1 MTRKR
6 DLRKVIKIF
15 FASPSDVDKER
26 KSFRSII
33 QEANRLMA
41 NPMGVQLD
49 ALGWEDTLPGKGR
62 PQGLI
67 NADLKNADLIV
78 FVFWKRWGT
87 PTGSFSSGTEE
98 EFAVARQLAAE
109 GSSDVWLYFKTV
121 PASEKAVPDDQLRRV
136 LEFRTAIRDERSLL
150 FFDFGKYRNWA
161 ALGESCGLLRPFA
174 VCSFDESGHGGRPG
188 RPIPI
193 KPGEAYAVPAH
204 RPATAARGARCA
216 ARRCSS
222 AHRVLRS
229 LRPLCYQEDSVRRSP
244 ANCS

>member
-1 MTRKR
+1 
-6 DLRKVIKIF
+6 
-15 FASPSDVDKER
+15 
-26 KSFRSII
+26 
-33 QEANRLMA
+33 
-41 NPMGVQLD
+41 MGVQLD

-161 ALGESCGLLRPFA
+161 GLFRDHLYRWLDKRRREAMMPPGTQGRRP
-174 VCSFDESGHGGRPG
+174 SLSKRQ
-188 RPIPI
+188 
-193 KPGEAYAVPAH
+193 EAISLLL
-204 RPATAARGARCA
+204 AADAR
-216 ARRCSS
+216 
-222 AHRVLRS
+222 
-229 LRPLCYQEDSVRRSP
+229 EDSARQRLAADSYRRRRLNPGYNSKHVTMDQP
-244 ANCS
+244 RTGYESLCRGRID

>member
-136 LEFRTAIRDERSLL
+136 LEFHTAIRDERSFSSSTSVNIVIGRAYLEIICI
-150 FFDFGKYRNWA
+150 GGSTSA
-161 ALGESCGLLRPFA
+161 AE
-174 VCSFDESGHGGRPG
+174 
-188 RPIPI
+188 
-193 KPGEAYAVPAH
+193 
-204 RPATAARGARCA
+204 
-216 ARRCSS
+216 RR
-222 AHRVLRS
+222 
-229 LRPLCYQEDSVRRSP
+229 
-244 ANCS
+244 

>member
-1 MTRKR
+1 MSIYRWAKLDDQSGPDR
-6 DLRKVIKIF
+6 SIELK
-15 FASPSDVDKER
+15 R

-33 QEANRLMA
+33 QEANRLKA

-188 RPIPI
+188 RPIPDQTRRSVRGAGASACDGRQGRTMRGSALLVRTSR
-193 KPGEAYAVPAH
+193 PAVPA
-204 RPATAARGARCA
+204 
-216 ARRCSS
+216 
-222 AHRVLRS
+222 
-229 LRPLCYQEDSVRRSP
+229 PLCYQEDSVRRSP